1 MRTIEFNKANL
12 TAFQSPTFLKKLE
25 EDNLESELQ
34 EEFLNY
40 ASADYIFPTNNFTS
54 ALHLCMC
61 AIDLKRGDKI
71 ICSVN
76 SSPEVPE
83 VVRHFDAEP
92 IFIDIKPDSSEMDFA
107 EFEKV
112 MAQNTSKKLKGIII
126 SHIAGEIL
134 DISRIKNIVKD
145 RQFAIIEDAT
155 NSIGLDR
162 ENLDSLSDIKVFSFD
177 KKISN
182 MGIFATDNE
191 VFYNRAK
198 LLSNHGIVME
208 EDAHLNYLYDV
219 TDIGCQYTVPK
230 MDLIYS
236 MDSLEQV
243 SSRLNIRKKI
253 AKQYIENFKNT
264 PHIEVSDFQQNHS
277 YAQFVIRVDKN
288 RDGFAKELKKV
299 GIETELNFIPLH
311 LLSYYKT
318 KYNLK
323 INSFPNALRNYQK
336 ILSIPIHSMLSQ
348 DDVSY
353 IIKNVNLIANN
364 RD

>member
-12 TAFQSPTFLKKLE
+12 SAFQDPNFVNRLE
-25 EDNLESELQ
+25 EDNLENELQ

-40 ASADYIFPTNNFTS
+40 ASADYILPINNFTS

-61 AIDLKRGDKI
+61 AIDLKRGDKV

-76 SSPEVPE
+76 SSPEFPE

-92 IFIDIKPDSSEMDFA
+92 IFIDIKPNSSELDFEA
-107 EFEKV
+107 LEEILSANK
-112 MAQNTSKKLKGIII
+112 SKKLKAIIV
-126 SHIAGEIL
+126 SHVAGEIL
-134 DISRIKNIVKD
+134 DIGKLKDIIKD
-145 RQFAIIEDAT
+145 RNFAIIEDAT

-162 ENLDSLSDIKVFSFD
+162 EKLDYISDIKVFSFD

-182 MGIFATDNE
+182 MAIVATDNE
-191 VFYNRAK
+191 LYYNRAK

-208 EDAHLNYLYDV
+208 EDLHLNYLYDV
-219 TDIGCQYTVPK
+219 IDIGCQYTVPK

-236 MDSLEQV
+236 MDSLEKV
-243 SSRLNIRKKI
+243 SNHLNIRRKI
-253 AKQYIENFKNT
+253 AKQYIENFKHT
-264 PHIEVSDFQQNHS
+264 RHIEVAGFQSNHS
-277 YAQFVIRVDKN
+277 YAQFIIRVDKN

-299 GIETELNFIPLH
+299 GIETSLHYIPLH

-323 INSFPNALRNYQK
+323 INSFPNALRNYQRV
-336 ILSIPIHSMLSQ
+336 LSLPIHSMLTQ